1 MCGLVTNLHLIVRRI
16 GILIIIFTM
25 SAESMR
31 FDLKSGATKCISEE
45 IKSDAMTVGKYHVV
59 YSSEGFP
66 VPDTHK
72 INVRVN
78 SPHGHSYHYESQ
90 VESGNFAFTGVE
102 AGDYKACFWTPDHK
116 PPVTVV
122 VDFDWR
128 TGLAAKDWSNVAK
141 KGQIEEMELELKKL
155 YETVSSIHDEM
166 FYLRDRE
173 EEMQQLNRATNSKMA
188 TFSFLSLVV
197 CLSVAGLQLWHLK
210 TFFQRKKVI

>member
-1 MCGLVTNLHLIVRRI
+1 MCGLVMNLHDLIVRRI
-16 GILIIIFTM
+16 GILIIFTM

-31 FDLKSGATKCISEE
+31 FDLKSGATKCISED
-45 IKSDAMTVGKYHVV
+45 IKGNAMTVGKYHVV
-59 YSSEGFP
+59 YSNTESFP

-78 SPHGHSYHYESQ
+78 SPHGHSYHYENR
-90 VESGNFAFTGVE
+90 VES
-102 AGDYKACFWTPDHK
+102 
-116 PPVTVV
+116 VV
-122 VDFDWR
+122 VDFDWK
-128 TGLAAKDWSNVAK
+128 TGIAAKDWSNVAK

>member
-72 INVRVN
+72 INVRVIRCMR
-78 SPHGHSYHYESQ
+78 H
-90 VESGNFAFTGVE
+90 FF
-102 AGDYKACFWTPDHK
+102 F
-116 PPVTVV
+116 
-122 VDFDWR
+122 
-128 TGLAAKDWSNVAK
+128 
-141 KGQIEEMELELKKL
+141 
-155 YETVSSIHDEM
+155 
-166 FYLRDRE
+166 
-173 EEMQQLNRATNSKMA
+173 
-188 TFSFLSLVV
+188 FSFFRRSLM
-197 CLSVAGLQLWHLK
+197 
-210 TFFQRKKVI
+210 